1 MIHIRTNEEI
11 ELIRKSA
18 LMVSATLT
26 EVAKF
31 LKEPPNEINSKR
43 KKVLKLKKNI
53 FL

>member
-31 LKEPPNEINSKR
+31 LKEGITDR
-43 KKVLKLKKNI
+43 KSVV
-53 FL
+53 